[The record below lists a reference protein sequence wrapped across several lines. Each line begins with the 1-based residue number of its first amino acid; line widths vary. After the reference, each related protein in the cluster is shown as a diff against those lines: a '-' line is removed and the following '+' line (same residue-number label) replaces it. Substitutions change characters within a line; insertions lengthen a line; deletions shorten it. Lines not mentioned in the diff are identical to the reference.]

1 MGVQSADDIEVP
13 GDNAENVT
21 LLSSPTNAGQ
31 VSKRSS
37 AVSSSST
44 SNLDPSSRKVKRL
57 RKKKADAV
65 NSPIVKYGSLCLLV
79 AQLVGLVML
88 MRYSRTHSTGDLYLS
103 TTAVFCMEVMKFMA
117 CNGVVFFQQNA
128 SLSAY
133 TTEIYDNT
141 WMAPYEILK
150 VSVPSFLYV
159 VQNNLLY
166 LALSNLDAATYQVCY
181 QLKILTTALFS
192 ATMLQRKF
200 SKSKWL
206 ALVILTVGVAIVQT
220 SGNSADKVEADT
232 DQNRTLGLC
241 AILFAACTSG
251 FSGVYFE
258 KILKGSSTSLWV
270 RNIQMGIPSMVISL
284 LTVYIQ
290 DGRIVAEKGFF
301 VGYSPLVWTVVV
313 IQAVGGLIVAVVVKY
328 ADNVLKTFASS
339 FGIVISCIV
348 SAIFFDFHPNFG
360 FLCGSSLVVLST
372 VLYSKP
378 EKRQRRRLKT
388 VLPK

>member
-1 MGVQSADDIEVP
+1 MQIELHVIF
-13 GDNAENVT
+13 
-21 LLSSPTNAGQ
+21 LC
-31 VSKRSS
+31 SK
-37 AVSSSST
+37 
-44 SNLDPSSRKVKRL
+44 
-57 RKKKADAV
+57 
-65 NSPIVKYGSLCLLV
+65 
-79 AQLVGLVML
+79 
-88 MRYSRTHSTGDLYLS
+88 
-103 TTAVFCMEVMKFMA
+103 VMKFIA
-117 CNGVVFFQQNA
+117 CNGVVFFQKDA
-128 SLSAY
+128 SPSAY

-200 SKSKWL
+200 SNSKWL
-206 ALVILTVGVAIVQT
+206 ALVILTIGVAIVQT

-270 RNIQMGIPSMVISL
+270 RNIQMGIPSMVISF
-284 LTVYIQ
+284 LTVFIQ

-348 SAIFFDFHPNFG
+348 SAIFFDFHPNFA
-360 FLCGSSLVVLST
+360 FLCGSSLVVLSS